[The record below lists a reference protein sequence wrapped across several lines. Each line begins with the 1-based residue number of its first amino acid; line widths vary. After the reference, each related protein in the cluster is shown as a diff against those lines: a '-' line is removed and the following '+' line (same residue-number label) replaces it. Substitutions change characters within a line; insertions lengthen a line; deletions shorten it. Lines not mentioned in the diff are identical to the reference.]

1 MSLSFV
7 MTRAHI
13 LQHSRNVQTLIEM
26 YPFVNDIEQVYI
38 VILWD
43 MCEFSLRTLGDKY
56 MQQIVDESWCS
67 TAQLRWEKVTKKILN
82 QVSVETEHKNHL
94 RGVLDE

>member
-1 MSLSFV
+1 
-7 MTRAHI
+7 
-13 LQHSRNVQTLIEM
+13 
-26 YPFVNDIEQVYI
+26 
-38 VILWD
+38 